1 MKDEKCSMV
10 STFHIQESVVVSIG
24 NEIDIHTKKN
34 VKQINKTHVWWSSSI
49 TLDNS
54 WVFY

>member
-34 VKQINKTHVWWSSSI
+34 VKQINKTHV
-49 TLDNS
+49 
-54 WVFY
+54 

>member
-24 NEIDIHTKKN
+24 NEINVYAKKD
-34 VKQINKTHVWWSSSI
+34 VKQINKTHV
-49 TLDNS
+49 
-54 WVFY
+54 